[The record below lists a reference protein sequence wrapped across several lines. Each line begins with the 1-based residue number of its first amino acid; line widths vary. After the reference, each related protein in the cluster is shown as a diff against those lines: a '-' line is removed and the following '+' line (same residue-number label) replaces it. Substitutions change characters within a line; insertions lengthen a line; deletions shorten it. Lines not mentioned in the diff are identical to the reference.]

1 MLTVLLGTL
10 MDRIKLCPLAA
21 LLLAIA
27 MPLQAGPDDFTA
39 GPLINGYGKT
49 AEVPGATKLPESTRF
64 KHAFDVAEAGPT
76 DAPNRH
82 FDSAARF
89 LNMHAR
95 AGLPAEAMQL
105 AIVVHGPAAMDLVN
119 AERLG
124 RDNPNAALIAALIKA
139 GVSISLC
146 GQTAAYRDIEA
157 GDLLPGVEL
166 TLSAMTAHA
175 LLQQQ
180 GYSLN
185 PW

>member
-1 MLTVLLGTL
+1 MLSVLLGTT
-10 MDRIKLCPLAA
+10 MDRTKLHPMNA
-21 LLLAIA
+21 LLLAMA
-27 MPLQAGPDDFTA
+27 MPLHAGPDDFSA
-39 GPLINGYGKT
+39 GPLIAVFGKT
-49 AEVPGATKLPESTRF
+49 AEVPDAAKLPQSTRF
-64 KHAFDVAEAGPT
+64 KHAFDVAEVGPT

-95 AGLPAEAMQL
+95 AGIPAEAMQL
-105 AIVVHGPAAMDLVN
+105 AIVVHGPAAMDLVS

-124 RDNPNAALIAALIKA
+124 RDNPNAALIAALIEA

-146 GQTAAYRDIEA
+146 SQTAAYRDIKA
-157 GDLLPGVEL
+157 RDLLPGVEL
-166 TLSAMTAHA
+166 ALSAMTKHA

-180 GYSLN
+180 GYTLN